1 MSNYESV
8 LIARQDLG
16 TSQVNNI
23 VSELSD
29 VIKKEGG
36 EVVKVDNWGLKNLA
50 YRIKKNRKG
59 HYVLM
64 NISAPANAIAEFERI
79 MRFNE
84 DIIRYMTVKV
94 EEFNDLFGVLHM
106 ALDAQR
112 QRLGALQEQE
122 SVERR
127 DGSAGVAEKDCA
139 DIGYES
145 SRADSVREGDAVV
158 TRVRVSDRSVL
169 AGSLPVELAGIDDNA
184 AEGCAVTAD
193 ELGCGMY
200 NDVSTVLDWSYKI
213 RCCKCI
219 IYNKRD
225 FMLMCDICDCFNINY
240 I

>member
-1 MSNYESV
+1 MTNYESV

-64 NISAPANAIAEFERI
+64 NITAPANAIAEFERI

-94 EEFNDLFGVLHM
+94 DEFNSELSSSNETS
-106 ALDAQR
+106 A
-112 QRLGALQEQE
+112 
-122 SVERR
+122 VE
-127 DGSAGVAEKDCA
+127 E
-139 DIGYES
+139 
-145 SRADSVREGDAVV
+145 
-158 TRVRVSDRSVL
+158 
-169 AGSLPVELAGIDDNA
+169 
-184 AEGCAVTAD
+184 
-193 ELGCGMY
+193 
-200 NDVSTVLDWSYKI
+200 
-213 RCCKCI
+213 
-219 IYNKRD
+219 
-225 FMLMCDICDCFNINY
+225 
-240 I
+240 